1 MSHRQDLAKYM
12 KVDKQHTGSDW
23 FPFGVPGLSLS
34 ETGTG
39 SGRLWLSIWRK
50 RKESAREFLWGNS
63 RSLYSS
69 PSPSLFLSLFFPK
82 GRSINY
88 HECPMPGTEMNMF
101 IYTHMSTC
109 RYYLCKTLSLAEIR
123 VNQSNGLWFS
133 LKWFKTVRKTSKIWC
148 PGVP

>member
-23 FPFGVPGLSLS
+23 FPFGGPRAVSVWDRDWKWEVMTFYLKKKKRICWGICMKEQPISLQFPLSV
-34 ETGTG
+34 
-39 SGRLWLSIWRK
+39 
-50 RKESAREFLWGNS
+50 
-63 RSLYSS
+63 
-69 PSPSLFLSLFFPK
+69 FLSLFFPK
-82 GRSINY
+82 GRCINY
-88 HECPMPGTEMNMF
+88 HECPVPGTEMNMF
-101 IYTHMSTC
+101 IYAQVSTC